1 MSAPPKAGSPVGTA
15 DRPAQ
20 ATWLALLLI
29 ASAAL
34 ALGAVARLRALGAA
48 PLIVDEYFIVR
59 SVQNVLNHG
68 LPLFDCGGLYGRG
81 LLLQYL
87 AALLNLLGVSAETAP
102 RWVSAVCG
110 LAVMPAVY
118 LTGRRVAD
126 PAAGLLVVSVLALS
140 VWETEL
146 SRFGRMY
153 APFQAVFAWYVVCFL
168 RRTVDDDREAA
179 PWLAVLTIVGA
190 LLWEGGVLLAL
201 ANFLPILI
209 RQRSLNLSRAQWRE
223 AAGFMVLLAAV
234 YWVDTT
240 EFRFVEKVPS
250 LPADYAAGTG
260 DLLLDPWRTVPS
272 VWELLRA
279 HPAWLALAALP
290 LSAVA
295 FALRAVSA
303 RRRIDWAAL
312 VLLAALA
319 GALAHQ
325 FVVSAAIVLL
335 AALLR
340 LTPAQE
346 LTSAAA
352 RAVYAAIAVCA
363 VFWGVFCYRYWSPPA
378 ATALTHLPFWFL
390 YPLLSF
396 PDVVSQVLRPWGGA
410 VPRLGAGLL
419 VLLGVAAAQTL
430 RENEAGTS
438 PRRALLILC
447 LVLLLV
453 TCASDSPR
461 HETRYL
467 FYLYPTA
474 LILAFAALGQAL
486 RARVPGAAAPVV
498 VAGTCLALF
507 MLSEDFQPRHLL
519 RVDEPAVLYRR
530 SLNAAQ
536 QSHLLARDDV
546 RAVAQWLQNQHAAH
560 QAVIVSAVQGLDFY
574 APQVRYFYVD
584 HDDFNFE
591 SYACRYGTIDRWSN
605 LPLVQST
612 TQLAA
617 LVHPQQATYLVTYSA
632 RVAPLMAQLQS
643 LQPRVALVVDHLSV
657 VVFPGV
663 VAPAT

>member
-1 MSAPPKAGSPVGTA
+1 VSAAPQAGRAASTPE
-15 DRPAQ
+15 RPAQ
-20 ATWLALLLI
+20 LTWLVLLLI
-29 ASAAL
+29 AVAAVAFG
-34 ALGAVARLRALGAA
+34 ALARLRSLGAA
-48 PLIVDEYFIVR
+48 PLVVDEYFIVR
-59 SVQNVLNHG
+59 SVENVLRHG

-102 RWVSAVCG
+102 RWVSAVWG
-110 LAVMPAVY
+110 LAMMPAVY
-118 LTGRRVAD
+118 LAGRRVAD
-126 PAAGLLVVSVLALS
+126 PAAGLLVVTVLALS

-168 RRTVDDDREAA
+168 RRTVDDDRGAA
-179 PWLAVLTIVGA
+179 PWLAVLTLVGA

-209 RQRSLNLSRAQWRE
+209 LQRSLKLSRAQWRE
-223 AAGFMVLLAAV
+223 AAGFVVLLGAV
-234 YWVDTT
+234 YWLDTT
-240 EFRFVEKVPS
+240 EFRFFETVPS
-250 LPADYAAGTG
+250 LPSDYAPGTG

-272 VWELLRA
+272 LWVLLRA
-279 HPAWLALAALP
+279 HPAWQALAAVP
-290 LSAVA
+290 LIAVA
-295 FALRAVSA
+295 FALRAVWA
-303 RRRIDWAAL
+303 RRRTDWATL

-325 FVVSAAIVLL
+325 FVVSAAILLL

-340 LTPAQE
+340 VTPVQE
-346 LTSAAA
+346 LSSAAA
-352 RAVYAAIAVCA
+352 RAVYAAIALCALFWA
-363 VFWGVFCYRYWSPPA
+363 VFAYRYWSPPA

-430 RENEAGTS
+430 RENEAGIS
-438 PRRALLILC
+438 PRRALLILF

-474 LILAFAALGQAL
+474 LILAFAALGQLL
-486 RARVPGAAAPVV
+486 RTRVHGAATPVV
-498 VAGTCLALF
+498 VASTCLALF

-519 RVDEPAVLYRR
+519 RVDDPTVLYRR
-530 SLNAAQ
+530 TLNAAQ
-536 QSHLLARDDV
+536 QSHLVARDDV
-546 RAVAQWLQNQHAAH
+546 RAVARWLQGQGGVP

-574 APQVRYFYVD
+574 DPQIGYFYVD
-584 HDDFNFE
+584 RDDFNFE

-605 LPLVQST
+605 LPLVQSA

-617 LVHPQQATYLVTYSA
+617 LVHPHSATYLVTYSA
-632 RVAPLMAQLQS
+632 RVAPLMAQLQA